1 MEDATQTEG
10 TGQVDW
16 RMYDTNKALRN
27 LASTSSRVRLLTLRR
42 LHVRWH
48 HPNDQQMTR
57 ILTAAGAP
65 AVAIGE
71 VPIITQ
77 SCT

>member
-48 HPNDQQMTR
+48 HPNDQQPRPSNIRR
-57 ILTAAGAP
+57 IQNELYSA
-65 AVAIGE
+65 
-71 VPIITQ
+71 
-77 SCT
+77 